1 MGKNNFNKSYLKDL
15 YESLNVSESAK
26 KRFFEEYLKEDMAQ
40 QPQTAE
46 VKKAG
51 IINKFLSFINK
62 RTPTVE
68 QSVQKMME
76 ALTGMEEVINRGSTD
91 DAVKEQHKAILA
103 KYKGQIANAT
113 KGLVDANTK
122 YDEAKNRFVQSNPKV
137 AEAEAT
143 VEQANAA
150 HEQELDDIDGKIES
164 SKGNLD
170 ALNALKADLEQKL
183 QQAQSEDADGGDEYK
198 ELIKKID
205 EYIAAASNPQNPEE
219 TVEEPEDTGTAT
231 ETTEPNEESTSNDA
245 DVVTDEV
252 TDDNNAKE
260 DVQEETKE
268 AEKEPVAE
276 DEPIKK

>member
-113 KGLVDANTK
+113 QGLVDANTK

-137 AEAEAT
+137 AEAEANI
-143 VEQANAA
+143 EQANAA
-150 HEQELDDIDGKIES
+150 HEQELDDLDGKIES
-164 SKGNLD
+164 SKGNLE

-198 ELIKKID
+198 ELIKKVD
-205 EYIAAASNPQNPEE
+205 EYIAAANNPQNPEE
-219 TVEEPEDTGTAT
+219 TVEASEAT
-231 ETTEPNEESTSNDA
+231 DETTEKNVESKSDDSGDA
-245 DVVTDEV
+245 PDEV
-252 TDDNNAKE
+252 TNDNNATE
-260 DVQEETKE
+260 DVQEETTE
-268 AEKEPVAE
+268 AERDSVAE
-276 DEPIKK
+276 DEPVKK

>member
-137 AEAEAT
+137 AEAEASI
-143 VEQANAA
+143 EKANAA
-150 HEQELDDIDGKIES
+150 HEQEIVKIEQDIES
-164 SKGNLD
+164 YKGNLD
-170 ALNALKADLEQKL
+170 ALKALKADLERNL
-183 QQAQSEDADGGDEYK
+183 QQAQSEDETGGGEYK
-198 ELIKKID
+198 ELIEKVDK
-205 EYIAAASNPQNPEE
+205 YIAAINNPQDTEE
-219 TVEEPEDTGTAT
+219 TVEES
-231 ETTEPNEESTSNDA
+231 ETTVEPKGENVEIKSDDSGDA
-245 DVVTDEV
+245 TDEV
-252 TDDNNAKE
+252 TDNNAKE
-260 DVQEETKE
+260 GVPEETKE

-276 DEPIKK
+276 GESIKK

>member
-137 AEAEAT
+137 AEAEANI
-143 VEQANAA
+143 EQANAA
-150 HEQELDDIDGKIES
+150 HEQELNDLDGKIES
-164 SKGNLD
+164 SQGNLE

-183 QQAQSEDADGGDEYK
+183 QQAQSEDADGGGEYE
-198 ELIKKID
+198 ELIKKVD
-205 EYIAAASNPQNPEE
+205 EYIAATNNPQNTEE
-219 TVEEPEDTGTAT
+219 TVEDSEAT
-231 ETTEPNEESTSNDA
+231 DATVETTEENVESKSDDSGDA
-245 DVVTDEV
+245 TDEV
-252 TDDNNAKE
+252 SDDNVKE

-276 DEPIKK
+276 GEPIKK

>member
-137 AEAEAT
+137 AEAEANI
-143 VEQANAA
+143 EQANAA
-150 HEQELDDIDGKIES
+150 HEQELNDLDGKIES
-164 SKGNLD
+164 SKGNLE

-183 QQAQSEDADGGDEYK
+183 QQAQSEDADGGGEYK

-205 EYIAAASNPQNPEE
+205 KCIAATNNPQNPEE
-219 TVEEPEDTGTAT
+219 TVEDSEATGSSD
-231 ETTEPNEESTSNDA
+231 ETTEENVESKSYDSGDA
-245 DVVTDEV
+245 TDEV
-252 TDDNNAKE
+252 TNDNNAKE
-260 DVQEETKE
+260 DVPEETTE
-268 AEKEPVAE
+268 AEKESVAE

>member
-15 YESLNVSESAK
+15 YESLSVSESAK

-122 YDEAKNRFVQSNPKV
+122 YDEAKNRFVQSNPKLWSHWPWFLHSRDRLALPV
-137 AEAEAT
+137 SVRLWKAT
-143 VEQANAA
+143 VPEASTTSSTVTARLMGNPAA
-150 HEQELDDIDGKIES
+150 MVRRR
-164 SKGNLD
+164 
-170 ALNALKADLEQKL
+170 
-183 QQAQSEDADGGDEYK
+183 EDM
-198 ELIKKID
+198 
-205 EYIAAASNPQNPEE
+205 AAPQPS
-219 TVEEPEDTGTAT
+219 AC
-231 ETTEPNEESTSNDA
+231 
-245 DVVTDEV
+245 
-252 TDDNNAKE
+252 
-260 DVQEETKE
+260 
-268 AEKEPVAE
+268 
-276 DEPIKK
+276 PISWQRVRI

>member
-113 KGLVDANTK
+113 QGLVDANTK

-137 AEAEAT
+137 AEAEANI
-143 VEQANAA
+143 EQANAA
-150 HEQELDDIDGKIES
+150 HEQELDDLDGKIES
-164 SKGNLD
+164 SKGNLE

-198 ELIKKID
+198 ELIKKVD
-205 EYIAAASNPQNPEE
+205 EYIAAANNPQNPEE
-219 TVEEPEDTGTAT
+219 TVEASEAT
-231 ETTEPNEESTSNDA
+231 DETTEENVESKSDDSGDA
-245 DVVTDEV
+245 PDEV
-252 TDDNNAKE
+252 TNDNNATE
-260 DVQEETKE
+260 DVQEETTE
-268 AEKEPVAE
+268 AERDSVAE
-276 DEPIKK
+276 DEPVKK